1 MAALANTPV
10 NELQAVLGRYD
21 HEIDEPD
28 TIRFM
33 AKAREKGVI
42 DDGEWKDVLQWLD
55 DAMVFLKE
63 RVPKDKNGTLMID
76 ADPRNADW
84 MRIIRAQR
92 LAGYRMPQW
101 ASLWLWW
108 MGHDREEGSWWKQI
122 GTIAQ
127 AMGFPRFEEARR

>member
-1 MAALANTPV
+1 MAALSNTPM

-63 RVPKDKNGTLMID
+63 RVPKDKNGALMID

-92 LAGYRMPQW
+92 LAVYRMPQW

-127 AMGFPRFEEARR
+127 AMRFPRFEEARR